1 MGLLLSSQGE
11 AYKFPSLSTQRPP
24 LPPPFPPPRSVDKEE
39 YRLPSWSTHRSPMR
53 FFMLFLSSPPRMGG
67 VGDRKKGVEEVWRRP
82 NPNCPCLDDPDDAGT
97 ADLEEEEEECD
108 DDDDF
113 EEARIVRR

>member
-1 MGLLLSSQGE
+1 VDCLSSQRDE
-11 AYKFPSLSTQRPP
+11 YKFPSLSTQRPP
-24 LPPPFPPPRSVDKEE
+24 LPPPFPPPPRSVDIDE

-67 VGDRKKGVEEVWRRP
+67 VGDRKKGEEEVWRRP
-82 NPNCPCLDDPDDAGT
+82 NPKCPCLAPDDAGIT
-97 ADLEEEEEECD
+97 VLEEEEECD
-108 DDDDF
+108 DDKDVF

>member
-1 MGLLLSSQGE
+1 MG
-11 AYKFPSLSTQRPP
+11 
-24 LPPPFPPPRSVDKEE
+24 D
-39 YRLPSWSTHRSPMR
+39 
-53 FFMLFLSSPPRMGG
+53 
-67 VGDRKKGVEEVWRRP
+67 GDRKKGEEEVWRRP
-82 NPNCPCLDDPDDAGT
+82 KPNCPCLDDPDDAGT

>member
-1 MGLLLSSQGE
+1 MGSLLSSQRD

-24 LPPPFPPPRSVDKEE
+24 PPPLPPPRSVDSDE
-39 YRLPSWSTHRSPMR
+39 YRLPSWSTRRSPIR
-53 FFMLFLSSPPRMGG
+53 CFMLFLRSPPRMGD
-67 VGDRKKGVEEVWRRP
+67 GDRKKGEEEVWRRP